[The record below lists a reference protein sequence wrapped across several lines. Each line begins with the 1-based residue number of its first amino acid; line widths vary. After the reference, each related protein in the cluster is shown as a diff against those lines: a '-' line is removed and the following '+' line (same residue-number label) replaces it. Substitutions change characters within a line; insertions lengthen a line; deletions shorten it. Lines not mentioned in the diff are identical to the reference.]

1 MENIVYDKNKINLM
15 LAGMY
20 YSQSMLLY
28 DICGGLTYRL
38 SFFHLRIP
46 ITHNAVSLG
55 ESYMTTSVSRRLNIH
70 FCNMHKKSLKIPKG
84 SS

>member
-1 MENIVYDKNKINLM
+1 MASTYIVHIQESYKLYVLLNLM

-55 ESYMTTSVSRRLNIH
+55 ESFNIQEMSQTLEH
-70 FCNMHKKSLKIPKG
+70 IHSIRVY
-84 SS
+84 

>member
-1 MENIVYDKNKINLM
+1 MASTYIVHIQESYKLYVLLNLM

-28 DICGGLTYRL
+28 DICGGLSYRL

-55 ESYMTTSVSRRLNIH
+55 ESFNIQEMSQTLEH
-70 FCNMHKKSLKIPKG
+70 IHSIRVY
-84 SS
+84 